1 MRRAAFLP
9 VATGLPVLLVLANTL
24 LVMTPLWL
32 TFAYSRP
39 GFPQDSY
46 GFSTARRTELAI
58 AVTGWLRND
67 EGLDS
72 LAALQF
78 ADGSGLFGAR
88 ELAHMRDVK
97 VLAGRTYRLAGVL
110 LLLFLAGVWFGRR
123 DAGGLRLALQR
134 GSRITL
140 ALLTAI
146 VALAL
151 ASWDS
156 AFSGFHSLF
165 FAAGTWYFA
174 YSDTLIRLFPEQF
187 WFDAV
192 LFVGGLTALQAL
204 LVLWLTTRSEDVWRS
219 LKPLLYWRRAPAGE
233 RTS

>member
-1 MRRAAFLP
+1 MKRATLLLVSTSMPA
-9 VATGLPVLLVLANTL
+9 LLVLANTL

-32 TFAYSRP
+32 TFAYARP

-58 AVTGWLRND
+58 AVTGWLLND

-78 ADGSGLFGAR
+78 ADGSGLFGVR
-88 ELAHMRDVK
+88 ELAHMHDVK
-97 VLAGRTYRLAGVL
+97 ALAGRTYRLAGLL
-110 LLLFLAGVWFGRR
+110 LLLFLAGVWSGRR
-123 DAGGLRLALQR
+123 GVGLRHALQR
-134 GSRITL
+134 GSGITL
-140 ALLTAI
+140 ALLTVI
-146 VALAL
+146 VMLAL

-156 AFSGFHSLF
+156 AFTGFHSLF
-165 FAAGTWYFA
+165 FASGTWYFA

-219 LKPLLYWRRAPAGE
+219 LKRLLYWRRATAGE
-233 RTS
+233 QAS

>member
-1 MRRAAFLP
+1 MKRAALLL
-9 VATGLPVLLVLANTL
+9 VSTGMPVLLVLANTL

-32 TFAYSRP
+32 TFAYARP

-46 GFSTARRTELAI
+46 GFSTARRTELAV

-67 EGLDS
+67 AGLDS

-78 ADGSGLFGAR
+78 VDGSDLFGAR
-88 ELAHMRDVK
+88 ELAHMHDVK
-97 VLAGRTYRLAGVL
+97 VLAGRTYRLAGLL
-110 LLLFLAGVWFGRR
+110 LLLFLAGVWSGRR
-123 DAGGLRLALQR
+123 GVGLRHALQR

-156 AFSGFHSLF
+156 AFTGFHSLF
-165 FAAGTWYFA
+165 FASGTWYFA

-192 LFVGGLTALQAL
+192 LLVGGLTAMQAL
-204 LVLWLTTRSEDVWRS
+204 LVLWLTTRGEDVWRS
-219 LKPLLYWRRAPAGE
+219 LKRLLYWRRAPAGE

>member
-1 MRRAAFLP
+1 MRRAALLP
-9 VATGLPVLLVLANTL
+9 VATGMPVLLVLANTL

-39 GFPQDSY
+39 GFPPDRY

-58 AVTGWLRND
+58 AVTGWLRNA

-72 LAALQF
+72 LASLQF

-88 ELAHMRDVK
+88 ELAHMHDVK
-97 VLAGRTYRLAGVL
+97 VLAGRAYRLAGGL
-110 LLLFLAGVWFGRR
+110 LLLFLAGAWIGRR
-123 DAGGLRLALQR
+123 GDALRLALRR

-140 ALLTAI
+140 ALLAAI
-146 VALAL
+146 VALAI

-156 AFSGFHSLF
+156 AFAGFHSLF
-165 FAAGTWYFA
+165 FADGTWYFA
-174 YSDTLIRLFPEQF
+174 YSDVLIRLFPEQF

-192 LFVGGLTALQAL
+192 LFVGGLTATQAL
-204 LVLWLTTRSEDVWRS
+204 LVLWLTSRGEDVWRS
-219 LKPLLYWRRAPAGE
+219 LKRLLYWRRAPAGE
-233 RTS
+233 RTA